1 MDEETFTTRII
12 PKTPTPVEKDAAA
25 LFGIGLEDELPLDD
39 DSTMII
45 THPGIK
51 PVVKLSEGPGDYIG
65 RYCLKKKL
73 GEGGFGFVWKAEQ
86 YEPIRRE
93 VALKVI
99 KAGMDSAEIIAR
111 FDTERQALALMD
123 HPNIA
128 RVLDA
133 GATDAGRPFFVME
146 LVKGPPITDYC
157 NEKRLTIRQRLEL
170 FMPICQAVQHAHQ
183 KAILHRDL
191 KPSNILVSEI
201 DGKPVPMVIDFG
213 IAKALGA
220 KATDQF
226 SKDMIQTQQGVIIG
240 TPQYMSPEQAGLNN
254 LDVDTRSDIYSL
266 GVILYELLTD
276 ETPLPMEVARR
287 SPIDEILRHIREEE
301 AKRPS
306 SRLIHVT
313 EKSRTTAQMRHTQ
326 VPRLTQALKR
336 DLDWIVLR
344 ALEKDRDRRYD
355 TATSL
360 MLDIQ
365 RYLNDEPV
373 SASPPSMAYR
383 FFKMVRRHRKMVAS
397 AALIM
402 LSLVLGLAGTT
413 YALQREKE
421 ALAREAEQRQAAE
434 VARNEAQESQKQE
447 AEARAVAEK
456 RRVEAEKARAA
467 EAQERAKAEASAEA
481 ERVAKEAAARD
492 RDKAWALIEDML
504 IDLRGKLVPLGRTA
518 LLASVAESAEKYF
531 ADLPDES
538 LTDAQW
544 RQRAMIGEFGGMI
557 DLSRGDEKS
566 AQTKFDAAFTIL
578 SRRVQQQPQSPDC
591 LRDLAVACQGVGVSY
606 EERGLLPAAR
616 RMFTRQL
623 ELLEKSRA
631 LPARGQLVSHDLA
644 VAHAALARIEV
655 REEHWDAARV
665 HVDQALALY
674 EKELGNSPA
683 NAMLQRDYATALEQQ
698 AQLQQQ
704 RGETAPALKSL
715 DLALDL
721 RRRVVA
727 AGGQDL
733 GYQRQLGVTLERL
746 ADAQLTG
753 GQNKEALEHFQERLG
768 IATSL
773 AKADPLDASL
783 QTELLSAHEHL
794 ALALEGEKN
803 WSEALPHRLA
813 VVQMAR
819 DKARADPNDVEALA
833 AVAEAQ
839 HHLARVLLSSG
850 DTAQIPVASKSLDQ
864 AHAII
869 EQLDQAGQ
877 GKVVKPALRESIQAA
892 REGLAKLKAK

>member
-12 PKTPTPVEKDAAA
+12 PKTPAPVEKDAAA
-25 LFGIGLEDELPLDD
+25 LFGIGLEDELPMDD
-39 DSTMII
+39 DSTII
-45 THPGIK
+45 LTHTSPMLIPKRG
-51 PVVKLSEGPGDYIG
+51 EGPGDYIG
-65 RYCLKKKL
+65 RYCLKEKL
-73 GEGGFGFVWKAEQ
+73 GEGGFGFVWRAEQ

-99 KAGMDSAEIIAR
+99 KAGMDSQEIISR

-146 LVKGPPITDYC
+146 LVKGPPITNYC
-157 NEKRLTIRQRLEL
+157 NEKRLTLRQRLEL

-183 KAILHRDL
+183 KSILHRDL
-191 KPSNILVSEI
+191 KPSNILMSEI
-201 DGKPVPMVIDFG
+201 DGRALPMVIDFG
-213 IAKALGA
+213 IAKALGTDG
-220 KATDQF
+220 TDQF
-226 SKDMIQTQQGVIIG
+226 SKDMIHTQAGVIIG

-287 SPIDEILRHIREEE
+287 SPIDEVLRHIREEE

-313 EKSRTTAQMRHTQ
+313 EKSRSTAQMRHTQ

-373 SASPPSMAYR
+373 SATPPSMAYR
-383 FFKMVRRHRKMVAS
+383 FIKMVRRHRKMVA
-397 AALIM
+397 AAAMIV

-421 ALAREAEQRQAAE
+421 ALDREAEQRQAAE
-434 VARNEAQESQKQE
+434 VARNEAQESEKQE
-447 AEARAVAEK
+447 AAARVVAEQ
-456 RRVEAEKARAA
+456 RRVEAETARAA
-467 EAQERAKAEASAEA
+467 EAQERARAVALAES
-481 ERVAKEAAARD
+481 ERTLKEEAARD
-492 RDKAWALIEDML
+492 RDKAQALIEDIL
-504 IDLRGKLVPLGRTA
+504 IDVRGKLVPLGRTA

-531 ADLPDES
+531 ADLPDAS
-538 LTDAQW
+538 LTDVQW
-544 RQRAMIGEFGGMI
+544 RQRAMISEFGGMI
-557 DLSRGDEKS
+557 DLNRGDEKS
-566 AQTKFDAAFTIL
+566 AQAKFDAAFTIL
-578 SRRVQQQPQSPDC
+578 SRRVQEQPQNADC
-591 LRDLAVACQGVGVSY
+591 LRDLAVACQGVGVAY

-623 ELLEKSRA
+623 ELLEKMRSM
-631 LPARGQLVSHDLA
+631 PARGQLVTHDLA
-644 VAHAALARIEV
+644 VAHGAMARIETQ
-655 REEHWDAARV
+655 EEHWGESRQ
-665 HVDQALALY
+665 HVEKALALY
-674 EKELGNSPA
+674 AKDLAASPA

-698 AQLQQQ
+698 AQIEKQN
-704 RGETAPALKSL
+704 GDPAAALKSL
-715 DLALDL
+715 DQALDL

-727 AGGQDL
+727 AGAQDH

-746 ADAQLTG
+746 ADAMQAEGRT
-753 GQNKEALEHFQERLG
+753 KEAQEHYQERLG

-773 AKADPLDASL
+773 AKADPLDAAL
-783 QTELLSAHEHL
+783 QAELLSAHEHL
-794 ALALEGEKN
+794 ARAFEKERN
-803 WSEALPHRLA
+803 WSDALPHRLA
-813 VVQMAR
+813 VVQMSR
-819 DKARADPNDVEALA
+819 DKARSDPNDVEALA
-833 AVAEAQ
+833 AVVEAQ
-839 HHLARVLLSSG
+839 HHLAHVLLSSG
-850 DTAQIPVASKSLDQ
+850 DAAQVPAATRTLDQ
-864 AHAII
+864 ANAIL
-869 EQLDQAGQ
+869 EQLDQAGH
-877 GKVVKPALRESIQAA
+877 GKVVKPAVRESIQQA
-892 REGLAKLKAK
+892 REGLAKLKTR

>member
-1 MDEETFTTRII
+1 MDEDTFTTRII
-12 PKTPTPVEKDAAA
+12 PKTPAPVEKDAAA
-25 LFGIGLEDELPLDD
+25 LFGIGLEDELPMDD
-39 DSTMII
+39 DSTII
-45 THPGIK
+45 VSK
-51 PVVKLSEGPGDYIG
+51 PTPTVMPRLSEGPGDYIG
-65 RYCLKKKL
+65 RYCLVKKL

-99 KAGMDSAEIIAR
+99 KAGMDSQEIIAR

-133 GATDAGRPFFVME
+133 GATDSGRPYFVME

-157 NEKRLTIRQRLEL
+157 NEKRLTLRQRLEL
-170 FMPICQAVQHAHQ
+170 FIPICQAVQHAHQ
-183 KAILHRDL
+183 KSILHRDL

-201 DGKPVPMVIDFG
+201 DERPVPMVIDFG
-213 IAKALGA
+213 IAKALGTNG
-220 KATDQF
+220 TDQF
-226 SKDMIQTQQGVIIG
+226 SKDMIQTQAGVIIG

-276 ETPLPMEVARR
+276 ETPLPMDVARR
-287 SPIDEILRHIREEE
+287 SPIDEVLRHIREEE

-373 SASPPSMAYR
+373 SATPPSMAYR
-383 FFKMVRRHRKMVAS
+383 FIKMVRRHRKMVAA
-397 AALIM
+397 AALIV

-421 ALAREAEQRQAAE
+421 ALGREAVQRQAADA
-434 VARNEAQESQKQE
+434 ARVQAEESQKQE
-447 AEARAVAEK
+447 AAARLVAEQ
-456 RRVEAEKARAA
+456 RRLEAEKARAA
-467 EAQERAKAEASAEA
+467 ESQERARAMASAEA
-481 ERVAKEAAARD
+481 ERQAKE
-492 RDKAWALIEDML
+492 KAEALIEDML

-531 ADLPDES
+531 ADLPEGS

-544 RQRAMIGEFGGMI
+544 RQRAMIGEFRGMI

-566 AQTKFDAAFTIL
+566 AQTKFDSAFTIL
-578 SRRVQQQPQSPDC
+578 SRRVQEKPQEADR
-591 LRDLAVACQGVGVSY
+591 LRDLAVASQGVGVAY

-616 RMFTRQL
+616 RMFTQQL
-623 ELLEKSRA
+623 ELLEKMRSM
-631 LPARGQLVSHDLA
+631 PARGQLVTHDLA
-644 VAHAALARIEV
+644 VAHAAMARIEAH
-655 REEHWDAARV
+655 EEHWEEARQ
-665 HVDQALALY
+665 HVEKSLALY
-674 EKELGNSPA
+674 ATDLAAAPS

-698 AQLQQQ
+698 AQIEKKN
-704 RGETAPALKSL
+704 GDKPGALKSL
-715 DLALDL
+715 DQALDL

-727 AGGQDL
+727 AGGQDH

-746 ADAQLTG
+746 ADAMQDSG
-753 GQNKEALEHFQERLG
+753 KDSEAQEHLKERLQ

-773 AKADPLDASL
+773 AKGDPLDATL
-783 QTELLSAHEHL
+783 QTDLLSAHEHL
-794 ALALEGEKN
+794 ALSFESEKN
-803 WSEALPHRLA
+803 WSDALPHRLA
-813 VVQMAR
+813 VVQMSR
-819 DKARADPNDVEALA
+819 DKARSDPNDVEALA
-833 AVAEAQ
+833 AVVEAQ
-839 HHLARVLLSSG
+839 HHLAHVLLSSG
-850 DTAQIPVASKSLDQ
+850 DAAQIPAATKTLDQ
-864 AHAII
+864 AHAIL
-869 EQLDQAGQ
+869 EQLDQAGH
-877 GKVVKPALRESIQAA
+877 GKVVKPAVRESIQQA
-892 REGLAKLKAK
+892 REGLAKLKGKG